1 MKYSSALYSA
11 GAVMSSQR
19 RSTMV
24 LITGFAP
31 SIGLSKAMALLILL
45 LLGSLLSGCIS
56 QEPAPKPK
64 VVQPQPTVVLR
75 PAPPTVEQRVSLLLR
90 QAERALSAD
99 RLLLPAG
106 DNAYDRYQ
114 AVLKLQPN
122 NAQAKSGL
130 QVIAM
135 RYIDMGRTALRHS
148 RVSDARVYAQRA
160 KRVYADNPLLREL
173 EQALAEAEHNQRVA
187 ALAVAPSQAAGTQ
200 QGVNR
205 GSEQDNNSKS
215 AQTSA
220 DNEYPLSPAALSKRG
235 DEIKA
240 VLAKVAQRVKVSDEV
255 LLIVARNDEEGRWLY
270 QAMKK
275 AAEGHRIR
283 GDIKVGSPPKI
294 VVYPPI

>member
-11 GAVMSSQR
+11 AAATSSQR
-19 RSTMV
+19 RRSMT
-24 LITGFAP
+24 LITGFARG
-31 SIGLSKAMALLILL
+31 IGLPKAIALLVLL

-56 QEPAPKPK
+56 QAPAPKPK
-64 VVQPQPTVVLR
+64 VVQPLPTVAAK

-122 NAQAKSGL
+122 NAQAKTGL
-130 QVIAM
+130 QVISM

-160 KRVYADNPLLREL
+160 KRVYGDNPLLREL
-173 EQALAEAEHNQRVA
+173 EQALAEAEQHQRVA
-187 ALAVAPSQAAGTQ
+187 ALAVDPSPAAHTKQGSAP
-200 QGVNR
+200 
-205 GSEQDNNSKS
+205 KS
-215 AQTSA
+215 AQASA
-220 DNEYPLSPAALSKRG
+220 DNEYALNPAALSKRG
-235 DEIKA
+235 DEIQA